1 MQRSVSP
8 WFRLNYRLSLSL
20 LFLNLTKRKKKFK
33 KFKKFNLKAQNCRHE
48 EDFEIVALTWA
59 KQKLP
64 VNWSTDYVHII
75 LINFLRKTL

>member
-1 MQRSVSP
+1 MVSVELQTL
-8 WFRLNYRLSLSL
+8 FKLVIFKLNKAKEKI
-20 LFLNLTKRKKKFK
+20 FC
-33 KFKKFNLKAQNCRHE
+33 NLKAQNCRHE

>member
-1 MQRSVSP
+1 MVSVELQTL
-8 WFRLNYRLSLSL
+8 FKLVIFKLNKAKQKN
-20 LFLNLTKRKKKFK
+20 FC
-33 KFKKFNLKAQNCRHE
+33 NLKAQNCRHE